1 MCRHLRFADGL
12 VAAAGV
18 EDGLLLLLLLLG
30 DIPLLLP
37 LTPLPPV
44 FVADAVVL
52 EVAVVVVVVVFVST
66 KDADS
71 AAKYFPSALSRAADW
86 TVYSRSHRLQS
97 YI

>member
-1 MCRHLRFADGL
+1 
-12 VAAAGV
+12 
-18 EDGLLLLLLLLG
+18 
-30 DIPLLLP
+30 
-37 LTPLPPV
+37 
-44 FVADAVVL
+44 VL